1 MAATLLFTLFISLGL
16 LALVGIKKFLPARM
30 QAVYYPFCFG
40 LYLGSVVC
48 FAFLCRTA
56 KTVMQFRWEP
66 LKIYRWAWHC
76 LRNNGEIGQDTCNA
90 ILKMR
95 QNVFDISQGAPLQD
109 MLLNIVFFMPFGF
122 LVPLVWRRCSFLK
135 TLAAGGVLSLL
146 IEGGQALTRL
156 GVCDV
161 DDVLNNLFGTALG
174 YLLFRLARR
183 LLALRRVVQKS

>member
-1 MAATLLFTLFISLGL
+1 M
-16 LALVGIKKFLPARM
+16 
-30 QAVYYPFCFG
+30 
-40 LYLGSVVC
+40 
-48 FAFLCRTA
+48 
-56 KTVMQFRWEP
+56 
-66 LKIYRWAWHC
+66 
-76 LRNNGEIGQDTCNA
+76 
-90 ILKMR
+90 
-95 QNVFDISQGAPLQD
+95 QD

-183 LLALRRVVQKS
+183 LLALRRAVQKS